1 MLEFDAENRTDKARC
16 TGKRRRDDSSSR
28 DRASEGQVND
38 RDIWHDRM
46 AWSSDAHTQDHQDH
60 LQELEAGSRSP
71 SSALKAQNMQETST
85 MLVARQ
91 QTQNSRKIQF
101 MFSKSPTSLI
111 PLLGNLLTDAIHASN
126 QWVSE
131 RRTGESTTECL
142 SVLIPEGEE
151 KDISITLWTGR
162 RQAFQIIDMFRM
174 QWTWSAS
181 PSHVS
186 PPPRGI

>member
-1 MLEFDAENRTDKARC
+1 MDISSGDSNDNSRYFMLEFDAENRTDKARC
-16 TGKRRRDDSSSR
+16 TGKRRWDDSSSR

-71 SSALKAQNMQETST
+71 SSALEAQNMQETST
-85 MLVARQ
+85 MLIARQ
-91 QTQNSRKIQF
+91 QTQNSRI
-101 MFSKSPTSLI
+101 LI
-111 PLLGNLLTDAIHASN
+111 
-126 QWVSE
+126 SE
-131 RRTGESTTECL
+131 E
-142 SVLIPEGEE
+142 EE

-162 RQAFQIIDMFRM
+162 RQVFQIINMFRM
-174 QWTWSAS
+174 QWIWSVS